1 MENDLSFITNEEGR
15 TLSQRL
21 KTLINDCKAF
31 DCLTGYFYISGFH
44 LIKEELKKA
53 EKIRILVGLG
63 VSPETYT
70 ILKQFNEIKTNNEYE
85 ELSDKQIKN
94 VFSTAVKNEFEDSED
109 NKQVEE
115 GIKDFINL
123 IKEGKLEV
131 KVYPER
137 KLHAKVYIVTFKE
150 GDRDIGR
157 VITGSSNLSYS
168 GLVDHLEFNV
178 ELTNPRDYK
187 FALKKFNELWKNA
200 VNVTQDLVSV
210 IELETWA
217 NNSISPYELYLKFL
231 YEYFVDDLN
240 AERYLKEKFLPS
252 DYIELKFQTQAVLN
266 AKKILQA
273 YGGCFISD
281 VVGLGKTYVT
291 ARLIQEIGGR
301 TLVIAPP
308 HLLDFKNPGSW
319 KNVFSDFNIPAN
331 YFSIA
336 KLDDA
341 LEEIQN
347 RNYDNI
353 VIDESHRFRNE
364 TTLSY
369 EKIAQICRGKRV
381 ILVTATPFNN
391 KPTDLLNQIAL
402 FQNKRRSTIPGI
414 PNLEAFFVKLNNRLK
429 NKDNYDEY
437 LRVVRANAKEI
448 REKCLKYIMIR
459 RTRKEIEQYFSE
471 DLKKNNIKFPMVLPP
486 KPLFYQL
493 DSTLDQIF
501 MSTVKEITKNI
512 TYARYK
518 PLLYLRDTTKLSQL
532 EKQSQLNLSGFMKV
546 LLVKRLES
554 SFFAF
559 KQTLKRFIQ
568 SYEGFIKAYEHGKV
582 YISKKYMNR
591 IFELLD
597 SDSFDEIT
605 KLLEEGKAEEYNAYE
620 FDERLIDDLKKDLE
634 TLNKIKSMW
643 DTIDYDPKIDQLI
656 FQIKNNEILKNNKL
670 IIFTESQETASYIA
684 DKITEHLGEKPLV
697 FTGESSE
704 SIREAVIDNFDAKA
718 RGQKDDYRILVSTE
732 VLSEGVN
739 LHRSNVVLNY
749 DIPWNPTR
757 LMQRVG
763 RVNRIDTKFDKIYT
777 FNFFPSAQA
786 DREIELTNIARSKIE
801 AFLTL
806 LGSDSAILT
815 EGEPVESHELFD
827 KLTSI
832 ETLLGEDE
840 IEESELKYLKVI
852 EKVRDEDPTL
862 FEKIKR
868 LPKKARASKS
878 LKSLNLEKSNVKEI
892 IEPESLITFF
902 RKGRLTKFYLANSSS
917 TFELDFLEA
926 AKIMECSPTEPA
938 SKLDVERFYELLAKN
953 KIEFVSTTSE
963 FSEEFVKKRGKD
975 FYQEL
980 MKYVKFLQKNSQK
993 LTDKQEQF
1001 LKILEERLNEG
1012 SIPKKV
1018 ISRTLEKIRELR
1030 EDMEN
1035 PLKLINVLQGS
1046 IPKAFLS
1053 ENFLSTYTEN
1063 GEKREIILSLY
1074 LGR

>member
-21 KTLINDCKAF
+21 KTLIKDCKAF
-31 DCLTGYFYISGFH
+31 DCLTGYFYISGFY
-44 LIKEELKKA
+44 LIREELRKA

-94 VFSTAVKNEFEDSED
+94 VFSTAVRNEFEDSED
-109 NKQVEE
+109 NKHVEE
-115 GIKDFINL
+115 GVKDFVNL
-123 IKEGKLEV
+123 IKGGKLEV

-178 ELTNPRDYK
+178 ELTNPRDYE

-217 NNSISPYELYLKFL
+217 NNSISPYDLYLKFL

-252 DYIELKFQTQAVLN
+252 NYIEFKFQTQAVLN

-281 VVGLGKTYVT
+281 VVGLGKTYIT

-336 KLDDA
+336 KLDDV

-364 TTLSY
+364 ATVSY

-381 ILVTATPFNN
+381 ILVTATPYNN
-391 KPTDLLNQIAL
+391 KPSDLLNQIAL
-402 FQNKRRSTIPGI
+402 FQNKRKSTIPGI
-414 PNLEAFFVKLNNRLK
+414 PNLEAFFTKLNNRLK
-429 NKDNYDEY
+429 NKENYDEY
-437 LRVVRANAKEI
+437 LKAVRENAREI

-459 RTRKEIEQYFSE
+459 RTRSEIEKYFSE
-471 DLKKNNIKFPMVLPP
+471 DLKKNNIKFPEVQPP

-493 DSTLDQIF
+493 DSKLDQIF
-501 MSTVKEITKNI
+501 MSTVREITKSI

-518 PLLYLRDTTKLSQL
+518 PLLYLKDTSKLSQL

-597 SDSFDEIT
+597 SDSFDEIA

-620 FDERLIDDLKKDLE
+620 FDERLIDDLKK
-634 TLNKIKSMW
+634 
-643 DTIDYDPKIDQLI
+643 
-656 FQIKNNEILKNNKL
+656 
-670 IIFTESQETASYIA
+670 
-684 DKITEHLGEKPLV
+684 
-697 FTGESSE
+697 
-704 SIREAVIDNFDAKA
+704 
-718 RGQKDDYRILVSTE
+718 
-732 VLSEGVN
+732 
-739 LHRSNVVLNY
+739 
-749 DIPWNPTR
+749 
-757 LMQRVG
+757 
-763 RVNRIDTKFDKIYT
+763 
-777 FNFFPSAQA
+777 
-786 DREIELTNIARSKIE
+786 
-801 AFLTL
+801 
-806 LGSDSAILT
+806 
-815 EGEPVESHELFD
+815 
-827 KLTSI
+827 
-832 ETLLGEDE
+832 
-840 IEESELKYLKVI
+840 
-852 EKVRDEDPTL
+852 
-862 FEKIKR
+862 
-868 LPKKARASKS
+868 
-878 LKSLNLEKSNVKEI
+878 
-892 IEPESLITFF
+892 
-902 RKGRLTKFYLANSSS
+902 
-917 TFELDFLEA
+917 
-926 AKIMECSPTEPA
+926 
-938 SKLDVERFYELLAKN
+938 
-953 KIEFVSTTSE
+953 
-963 FSEEFVKKRGKD
+963 
-975 FYQEL
+975 
-980 MKYVKFLQKNSQK
+980 
-993 LTDKQEQF
+993 
-1001 LKILEERLNEG
+1001 
-1012 SIPKKV
+1012 
-1018 ISRTLEKIRELR
+1018 
-1030 EDMEN
+1030 
-1035 PLKLINVLQGS
+1035 
-1046 IPKAFLS
+1046 
-1053 ENFLSTYTEN
+1053 
-1063 GEKREIILSLY
+1063 
-1074 LGR
+1074 